1 MASERYTRTNQKLY
15 FAQQALESWRAAEAS
30 QALNAQ
36 TLIQGAR
43 ETALFHLYGALLGL
57 CHEIAGFYR
66 MPQADAPRAEAF
78 LNHDALEAT
87 PSPEL
92 GELVEVA
99 SERGSWLAQLLT
111 AYQQLFLPPLEE
123 KKAKVDPAIPLITA
137 INVGL
142 PVREE
147 LSLAVAETA
156 IHALKALAVRFREGM
171 SEW

>member
-15 FAQQALESWRAAEAS
+15 FAQQSLAAWRVAEAS
-30 QALNAQ
+30 EALNAQ

-66 MPQADAPRAEAF
+66 MPQADAPRAEDF
-78 LNHDALEAT
+78 LQHDVVDAS

-99 SERGSWLAQLLT
+99 SERSSWLAQLLT
-111 AYQQLFLPPLEE
+111 AYQQLFLPPQEE
-123 KKAKVDPAIPLITA
+123 KKAKVDPAIPLIMA
-137 INVGL
+137 VNVGL
-142 PVREE
+142 PEREA
-147 LSLAVAETA
+147 LSLAVAEA
-156 IHALKALAVRFREGM
+156 ALQGLKDMALRFREGM